1 MIQVRVQN
9 SKHAVSRR
17 VSKAAVL
24 LEEAELSLWMLR
36 YPVLMNLLTRNW
48 KMIKLKYLKLYS
60 SSNRS
65 SFFSEEMKTIFKKLI
80 NFERCKD

>member
-9 SKHAVSRR
+9 SKHAASRR

-24 LEEAELSLWMLR
+24 LEEAELSLWMLH

-65 SFFSEEMKTIFKKLI
+65 SFFSEEMEILFNKFI